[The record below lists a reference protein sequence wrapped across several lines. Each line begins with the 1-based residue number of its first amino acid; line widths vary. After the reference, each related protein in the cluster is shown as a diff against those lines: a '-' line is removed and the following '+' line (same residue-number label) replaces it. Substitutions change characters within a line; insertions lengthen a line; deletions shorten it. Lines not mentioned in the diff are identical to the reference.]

1 MAKCMIDIQN
11 LPYKKMEKVLKGFEK
26 QLIPLEI
33 DSKVYFIDMEVS
45 ELIDQLMEQLKELRD
60 EKNIWKKG
68 L

>member
-1 MAKCMIDIQN
+1 MAKCMTDIQN
-11 LPYKKMEKVLKGFEK
+11 LSYEKLNKILKGFEK

-45 ELIDQLMEQLKELRD
+45 ELIDQLMDQLKELRD